1 VISWREGFWAG
12 WGFLLLAICTFSF
25 FGQNNGKEPE
35 FCKCGLDNFHQIGIL
50 IHALDLSP
58 FFNLHDMELL
68 STSALAKQ
76 RDIKSS
82 DLFEQLLALGLI
94 EEKDG
99 KRVLTSLGSQKGGQ
113 VKKSP
118 QYGDY
123 IAWPSDIKLEEAKP
137 KEKARSI
144 NATII
149 GQHFGISPQRLNL
162 ILSELGWIEK
172 DIKGWQI
179 TKLGKGLGGKQF
191 EHETSGVTYV
201 VWPETILE
209 NKNLN
214 SGIKGVS
221 SSAAQG
227 KSLPEQETQK
237 PILDNFREKFPATF
251 RTKDGHMVRSRA
263 EVIIDNALYDYKLAH
278 AYERK
283 LPIEEDLYSDF
294 FIPSENVYIEFW
306 GLENDPKYAERKK
319 KKLEIYRKYEFKLIE
334 LNDTDLQN
342 LDDHLPKKL
351 LKFNIKVY

>member
-1 VISWREGFWAG
+1 
-12 WGFLLLAICTFSF
+12 
-25 FGQNNGKEPE
+25 
-35 FCKCGLDNFHQIGIL
+35 
-50 IHALDLSP
+50 
-58 FFNLHDMELL
+58 MELL

-76 RDIKSS
+76 REIKSS
-82 DLFEQLLALGLI
+82 ELFERLQSLGWI
-94 EEKDG
+94 EEKNG
-99 KRVLTSLGSQKGGQ
+99 KRVLTAVGSQKGGQ
-113 VKKSP
+113 MKMSA

-137 KEKARSI
+137 KEKTRSI

-179 TKLGKGLGGKQF
+179 TKLGKGLGGRQF
-191 EHETSGVTYV
+191 EHETSGLNYV

-214 SGIKGVS
+214 AGIKGVS
-221 SSAAQG
+221 STSVQE
-227 KSLPEQETQK
+227 KSVTNQEAQK

-263 EVIIDNALYDYKLAH
+263 EVIIDNALYEYKLAH

-294 FIPSENVYIEFW
+294 YLPSEGVYIEFW
-306 GLENDPKYAERKK
+306 GMEDDPKYAERKK

-334 LNDTDLQN
+334 LNDADLQN